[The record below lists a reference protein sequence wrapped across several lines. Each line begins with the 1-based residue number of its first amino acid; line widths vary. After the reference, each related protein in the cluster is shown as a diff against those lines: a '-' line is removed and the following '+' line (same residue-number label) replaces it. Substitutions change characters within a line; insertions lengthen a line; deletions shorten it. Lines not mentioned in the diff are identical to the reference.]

1 MKTNYIYLKTHVV
14 NNKRADNQVHI
25 MKASNNKNLFQN
37 LLWFLYIF
45 WRTKLTNSNKLEMV
59 KCESL
64 LINMLQTNT
73 RKNQ

>member
-45 WRTKLTNSNKLEMV
+45 
-59 KCESL
+59 
-64 LINMLQTNT
+64 
-73 RKNQ
+73 